1 MKKKLLCV
9 LASMVACI
17 TFMGACSPSSGEGTG
32 QGAEV
37 WSTYNTRKVLRQT
50 DKNDTYVK
58 LPAELS
64 ASMMQGEYEGAQ
76 LLITSDHTAEYSLK
90 KGTLKDASGNEFPAA
105 NIEIYHQKYIQVAK
119 NNSGNKDYESG
130 SYVPDMLLPMETAE
144 KYGENVIEAGCNQG
158 VTVEFNSSGVAAGTY
173 TGTFTLEID
182 GEKTDVPVSVEV
194 WDFGYEGRRTF
205 QSSFLIYREQL
216 MAGEYDTS
224 DEKVQTYVDFLL
236 KYKINSYVIKD
247 AQSRTIEEFVAEAER
262 LYDNNN
268 YNSIVIPYD
277 FSRSY
282 IAYEGTKLT
291 SAAQTVVDYI
301 LALAA
306 ISTEEKMYLDLA
318 YFYPSSYDEADF
330 NGIAADAE
338 RFLKKGGEYDK
349 TLQAAANAIDTDER
363 FSSMTEEFKTS
374 LKESILQIPA
384 VFTNVAYV
392 SDWVGELS
400 AAFCPYF
407 SVYDDEATLQHYQDA
422 AAANSYGDLWAYTCM
437 GPTYPY
443 GTFHIDDSTLGMRVS
458 GWMEKAM
465 GITGYLYYAVNMNTQ
480 FRLTE
485 EVYTDIYN
493 NPLRYED
500 VPGDGYLLY
509 PGKYYG
515 SEEPFATVRLVS
527 YRDSMDDYDM
537 LCVYE
542 NLLNEYA
549 DQYGITI
556 DFNDYVGDLYADL
569 FNGAVY
575 YQQDAFLSAARQE
588 LASRI
593 LALKESGILLKPG
606 SEAENGT
613 YRSTVYAPADATVS
627 VGGTA
632 VEGVAAGSGKAF
644 VFSSDAAQTVTV
656 KLGEKS
662 YTLSAK
668 GITSLT
674 DEAKISVSEGS
685 IVSVTGNTAAVT
697 LKAQYRDNGE
707 TIGSK
712 TKIFQPYVSFKVDG
726 LDSASCVKFSYENTG
741 TTEVE
746 MSIVFVEA
754 DGTRTTVKTN
764 YCGIGGSR
772 EVRIDLSEQLAEQL
786 KIDLAEVTEIRLAFE
801 NVLYSSNGTASLMP
815 DREIVCGNMRIESR

>member
-1 MKKKLLCV
+1 MKKQLLCIF
-9 LASMVACI
+9 ASMVACV
-17 TFMGACSPSSGEGTG
+17 TFLGACSQSSDEG
-32 QGAEV
+32 AEPEV

-50 DKNDTYVK
+50 DKNDTYEK
-58 LPAELS
+58 LPAKIS

-76 LLITSDHTAEYSLK
+76 LLITSDHTAEYTLK
-90 KGTLKDASGNEFPAA
+90 KGVLKDAAGNEFPAG
-105 NIEIYHQKYIQVAK
+105 NIAVYHQKYIQVTK

-130 SYVPDMLLPMETAE
+130 SYIPDMLLPMETAE
-144 KYGENVIEAGCNQG
+144 EYGENVIEAGCNQG
-158 VTVEFNSSGVAAGTY
+158 VTVEFDSTGVAAGTY

-182 GEKTDVPVSVEV
+182 GQQTEVPVSVEV
-194 WDFGYEGRRTF
+194 WDFGYERRRTF

-247 AQSRTIEEFVAEAER
+247 AGSWTIEEFVEEAER

-277 FSRSY
+277 FPRTY
-282 IAYEGTKLT
+282 LAYEGTKLT

-301 LALAA
+301 LALAE
-306 ISTEEKMYLDLA
+306 ISTEEKRYLDLA

-349 TLQAAANAIDTDER
+349 TLQAAADAIDTDER
-363 FSSMTEEFKTS
+363 FSSMTPEFRGS
-374 LKESILQIPA
+374 LKESILRIPA
-384 VFTNVAYV
+384 VFTNVTYM
-392 SDWVGELS
+392 SDWVENFS

-407 SVYDDEATLQHYQDA
+407 SVYDDEATLQRYQDA
-422 AAANSYGDLWAYTCM
+422 AAENAYGDMWAYTCM

-485 EVYTDIYN
+485 EVYTDVYN

-549 DQYGITI
+549 EKYGVAI

-575 YQQDAFLSAARQE
+575 YQQDGLLDAARKE
-588 LASRI
+588 LVARI

-606 SEAENGT
+606 SEAEDGK
-613 YRSTVYAPADATVS
+613 YRSTVYAPADAVVS
-627 VGGTA
+627 VAGTA
-632 VEGVAAGSGKAF
+632 VAGEAAGSGKAF
-644 VFSSDAAQTVTV
+644 TFSCDAAQTVTV
-656 KLGEKS
+656 QVAGKS
-662 YTLSAK
+662 YTLSAN
-668 GITSLT
+668 GISSLMNT
-674 DEAKISVSEGS
+674 ADVTVSEGS
-685 IVSVTGNTAAVT
+685 MVSVTGNTAAVT

-712 TKIFQPYVSFKVDG
+712 TKMFQPYVSFRVSG
-726 LDSASCVKFSYENTG
+726 LGSASCVKFSYENTG
-741 TTEVE
+741 EMEIE

-754 DGTRTTVKTN
+754 DGTKTTVKTN
-764 YCGIGGSR
+764 YCGVGGSR
-772 EVRIDLSEQLAEQL
+772 EVRIDLSAQMAEKL
-786 KIDLAEVTEIRLAFE
+786 KINLAEVTEIRLAFE
-801 NVLYSSNGTASLMP
+801 NVLYSPNGTASLMP
-815 DREIVCGNMRIESR
+815 DRALVCGNMRVESR